1 MFEHLEQIEKRYV
14 EIEQDLTKQ
23 EVLSDIKQTRIL
35 SKELSE
41 LESVVN
47 CYREY
52 KRQRS
57 RRYSKRRISNFR
69 T

>member
-23 EVLSDIKQTRIL
+23 EVLSDIKQ
-35 SKELSE
+35 
-41 LESVVN
+41 
-47 CYREY
+47 
-52 KRQRS
+52 RS